1 MAVCKLFDERPV
13 WPRQSLYERLLDDGV
28 QVSQSQF
35 KRLYYSFHSCRLAS
49 SCMFF
54 GMSFKFEV

>member
-28 QVSQSQF
+28 QVSTGQF
-35 KRLYYSFHSCRLAS
+35 KRFIV
-49 SCMFF
+49 FF
-54 GMSFKFEV
+54 TFADSIYHLGL